1 MMKIQYEK
9 LEKDYNEKCDVYSY
23 TVIAWEV
30 MVRLHPYFH
39 LKEINQFKLMLGVH
53 KGKLKINI
61 NFYFDLHL
69 LYLLNYLRY
78 I

>member
-1 MMKIQYEK
+1 MLYSNHFILFVKYFKLIHYLIIK
-9 LEKDYNEKCDVYSY
+9 LEKDYDEKCDVYSY

-53 KGKLKINI
+53 KGLPFLK
-61 NFYFDLHL
+61 
-69 LYLLNYLRY
+69 
-78 I
+78 